1 MRHLW
6 GYLNLF
12 PIICLILKKIKIFF
26 NIIAKKKFELIY
38 KDWSKLFVR
47 YTPLRNPQVGLHDVY
62 NLIEVISS
70 WTEQK
75 LRSILKCF
83 VDNCLL
89 VVLFFIWPLYCL
101 SFSSFLLTIVLSVLL
116 FFSFDHCIVCPS
128 LLFFWPLYCLTFSS
142 SISGF

>member
-6 GYLNLF
+6 CYLNLF

-75 LRSILKCF
+75 LRSILKCKISQQEHHISIAQMSCDLH
-83 VDNCLL
+83 VVIMWLSHKLHTKLL
-89 VVLFFIWPLYCL
+89 LKCIKVINTFEWYVFL
-101 SFSSFLLTIVLSVLL
+101 S
-116 FFSFDHCIVCPS
+116 
-128 LLFFWPLYCLTFSS
+128 
-142 SISGF
+142 